1 MLFPRIGLA
10 LAVLLAPALFALGP
24 GDQAP
29 ALSFWQT
36 WNHSGAQSL
45 DSFRGKT
52 VFVEVFATW

>member
-1 MLFPRIGLA
+1 MQLPRIGLA

-29 ALSFWQT
+29 ALSFGQT
-36 WNHSGAQSL
+36 WNLSGAQSL